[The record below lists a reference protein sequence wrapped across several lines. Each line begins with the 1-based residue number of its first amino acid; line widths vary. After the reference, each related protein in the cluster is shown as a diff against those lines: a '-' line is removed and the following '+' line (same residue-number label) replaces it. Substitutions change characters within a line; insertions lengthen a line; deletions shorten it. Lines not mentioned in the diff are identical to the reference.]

1 MKQKLQ
7 NLVESSKK
15 NIMLSRPLFFR
26 LSNNDDKRKF
36 EELINDNQHVEVYD
50 ELENQLEELIKSTNP
65 KVRFSKEQLSKAVRE
80 HIGNKPNEEYGVWVF
95 YPWISKLVHILDEDE
110 FIEVR
115 TSRNQY
121 KITKEEREKLSKLK
135 VGVVGLSVGQ
145 SVSVTMA
152 MERGFGEI
160 RLADFDL
167 LELTNLNRIRTGVHN
182 LNIPK
187 AIAVAREIA
196 EIDPFLKTT
205 CYIDGLTKD
214 NMNDFFS
221 KGGDLDILID
231 ECDSLDIKI
240 LARQKAKS
248 MRIPVV
254 MDMSD
259 RGTLDVERF
268 DLEPDRPLLHGM
280 IDHLDVDEIGG
291 DLTNEQKI
299 PFLLAMIGID
309 TLSTRLKASM
319 VEVGQTVT
327 TWPQLASAVALGGA
341 LCADVCR
348 RIALDQYHQSG
359 RYFVD
364 IEEQIGDPKKIF
376 DPTQFGSFPEL
387 TSDEV
392 DVMINSYGGVSS
404 SIIDKD
410 KLTTIVEAATLA
422 PTGGN
427 NQPWKWVFKNNTLH
441 LFHEKSITYSFGDF
455 NDMVSHIGLG
465 AALENLVL
473 KSHEIGLEVQI
484 DEFPYKEDLRYV
496 AAINFINSDENAQSH
511 DADELVDA
519 IVYRNTNRKVVE
531 REIIKQETLQF
542 IEESVKTMPC
552 AEFHIIDDEQNLEE
566 IADICAKV
574 ERLRFMHPWGHYDFY
589 NKEMRWS
596 KKEAEETKDGLDIRT
611 LELSPSD
618 EAGLLVAKDPSVIE
632 MLNTIGGGKAF
643 ENISKKAVA
652 TSSAVCLVTMPEF
665 VPKDILN
672 GGRAMQRAWLAAN
685 KKGLSFHPVSS
696 PIFFFAKMIHGNRD
710 DMPKHMVDELKEL
723 RDRFVKI
730 MPITKNK
737 GEVFLF
743 RLAKAG
749 EPSVRSLRKPV
760 TDVLSFI
767 N

>member
-7 NLVESSKK
+7 NLKENSKK
-15 NIMLSRPLFFR
+15 DAMVSEPLFFR
-26 LSNNDDKRKF
+26 LSNPSDKEKMDS
-36 EELINDNQHVEVYD
+36 LLNNTPHIDVYD
-50 ELENQLEELIKSTNP
+50 ELENQLEELIKSLNP
-65 KVRFSKEQLSKAVRE
+65 KKKFSKQELATAVQQ
-80 HIGNKPNEEYGVWVF
+80 HIGSTPTEDYGVWVY
-95 YPWISKLVHILDEDE
+95 YPWSYKLVHIVDKEE
-110 FIEVR
+110 FIEIR

-167 LELTNLNRIRTGVHN
+167 LELTNLNRIRTGIHN
-182 LNIPK
+182 LSVPK

-196 EIDPFLKTT
+196 EIDPFLKTV
-205 CYIDGLTKD
+205 CYTDGLTTE
-214 NMNDFFS
+214 NMDDFFT
-221 KGGDLDILID
+221 KGGQLDILVD
-231 ECDSLDIKI
+231 ECDGLDIKI
-240 LARQKAKS
+240 LARIKA
-248 MRIPVV
+248 RELGIPVV

-280 IDHLDVDEIGG
+280 IDHLNIDEIGG
-291 DLTNEQKI
+291 DLTNEEKI

-319 VEVGQTVT
+319 VEVGQTIT

-348 RIALDQYHQSG
+348 RIALDKYHGSG

-364 IEEQIGDPKKIF
+364 IEEQIGDPKTPF
-376 DPTQFGSFPEL
+376 DPTQFGGFPEL
-387 TSDEV
+387 TNEEMNKMMLGEGNGGSELSEAEV
-392 DVMINSYGGVSS
+392 A
-404 SIIDKD
+404 K
-410 KLTTIVEAATLA
+410 IVEAATLA

-427 NQPWKWVFKNNTLH
+427 NQPWKWVYKNNVLH

-473 KSHEIGLEVQI
+473 KAHEMGYEVQVN
-484 DEFPYKEDLRYV
+484 EFPNQQDLRYIASV
-496 AAINFINSDENAQSH
+496 IFSNSSDNTEAH
-511 DADELVDA
+511 LVDNLA
-519 IVYRNTNRKVVE
+519 DTIAVRTTNRKVVE
-531 REIIKQETLQF
+531 RQLLEPDTIDF
-542 IEESVKTMPC
+542 IRESVKTMPG
-552 AEFHIIDDEQNLEE
+552 AEFHVLEDENDLKE
-566 IADICAKV
+566 IAQICSSV

-589 NKEMRWS
+589 TKEMRWS
-596 KKEAEETKDGLDIRT
+596 KEEAEKTMDGLDIRT
-611 LELSPSD
+611 LELSASD

-632 MLNTIGGGKAF
+632 MLNKLEGGKAF
-643 ENISKKAVA
+643 EKISKDAVA
-652 TSSAVCLVTMPEF
+652 SSSAVCLITMPEF
-665 VPKDILN
+665 SPINYIN

-685 KKGLSFHPVSS
+685 KKGVSFHPVSS
-696 PIFFFAKMIHGNRD
+696 PLFFFAKMMYGD
-710 DMPKHMVDELKEL
+710 GSDMPQAMIAELKAL
-723 RDRFVKI
+723 RKRFESLI
-730 MPITKNK
+730 QTGDNK

-760 TDVLSFI
+760 TEVLSFI